1 MRQLLLLNKSKFLR
15 GKGFTLVELLIV
27 MVIGLVVAAGIFGV
41 FFVFILD
48 FEQTDDITAARTRG
62 EMVLSILEG
71 PILHAGLAMPDSTDV
86 YSGDQVLATVPSWSS
101 FIEIT
106 GAESDELHVLYA
118 METGIYSQN
127 EVSFDVNDELFGT
140 SGLSLSQNIPDSMMS
155 TDSTKT
161 TGWILFPTSN
171 NAVFEI
177 TGNNQLNARTSGGGF
192 IAQYDN
198 VHTLRALRAYL
209 GTNPSTGRKEFY
221 TQDVTVS
228 SGQPRV
234 DGIEKIFFEMDG
246 DVFSVYILA
255 RGNKQG
261 VDLDP
266 NREIDGWPDTAGYNG
281 VDRTYRLSVTR
292 GSWRIRN

>member
-1 MRQLLLLNKSKFLR
+1 MLNRPRTS
-15 GKGFTLVELLIV
+15 GFTLVELLIV
-27 MVIGLVVAAGIFGV
+27 MVLGLLVAAGVLGV
-41 FFVFILD
+41 FFVFISD

-62 EMVLSILEG
+62 EMVVSILEG

-127 EVSFDVNDELFGT
+127 EVSFDLNDELFGT
-140 SGLSLSQNIPDSMMS
+140 SGLSLSQSIPVPMMS
-155 TDSTKT
+155 TDSSKT

-177 TGNNQLNARTSGGGF
+177 TGNNQLSARTSGGGF
-192 IAQYDN
+192 IAQYDK

-209 GTNPSTGRKEFY
+209 GTNPSTGRREFY

-228 SGQPRV
+228 TPQPRV
-234 DGIEKIFFEMDG
+234 DGIEKIYFERNG
-246 DVFSVYILA
+246 DLLSVYILA
-255 RGNKQG
+255 RGNKENA
-261 VDLDP
+261 DLSDTRAIP
-266 NREIDGWPDTAGYNG
+266 GWDENELPSIDSSSKK
-281 VDRTYRLSVTR
+281 YRLSVTK